1 MGTHSQRCYNI
12 ATNNSTATINMYGQV
27 VEQRPVRYTG
37 EPDNGNYIVLSEFLQ
52 DLEKL
57 KGMQRVDIYLA
68 SLGGDAAAGVAIRN
82 RLLDLQKTAL
92 VTVTVDSS
100 AASAGSMILQGATK
114 GHRYVRSA
122 SEVMVHPVSAFLWGQ
137 YDTAGLQEIIKRFE
151 SMETVYI
158 AAYTETGGQT
168 EEQVRSDMAATTW
181 MVGQVAVEKGYADKV
196 LENESGV
203 EPYTTAFAGVTVL
216 NQAVLGN
223 PKPSN
228 QGELQKP
235 GINKGATGTHSQ
247 SQNKPQKEGSEM
259 KEIKTLDDL
268 KAAFPDLMNQAVADA
283 VQQERERIRQIE
295 EMTIPG
301 GEAAANAAKYE
312 NHMSAEA
319 FAVAEMKRAKLA
331 GANYLQNAIDDANAS
346 GASGVQNSGN
356 FTQNSS
362 QNEILDAVK
371 KLSK

>member
-57 KGMQRVDIYLA
+57 QGMQRVDIYLA

-114 GHRYVRSA
+114 GYRYVRKA

-137 YDTAGLQEIIKRFE
+137 YDTKGLQEIIKRFE
-151 SMETVYI
+151 SMEAVYI
-158 AAYTETGGQT
+158 AAYVETGGQT
-168 EEQVRSDMAATTW
+168 EDQVRSDMAATTW
-181 MVGQVAVEKGYADKV
+181 MVGNVAVEKGYADKV
-196 LENESGV
+196 LEDEGQA
-203 EPYTTAFAGVTVL
+203 EQTMEAFAGVTVL
-216 NQAVLGN
+216 NQAVLG
-223 PKPSN
+223 
-228 QGELQKP
+228 
-235 GINKGATGTHSQ
+235 THKANAHSA
-247 SQNKPQKEGSEM
+247 PQERENKEGAAGCCSQLQNTKK
-259 KEIKTLDDL
+259 KEGNAMNEIRTLDEL
-268 KAAFPDLMNQAVADA
+268 KAAFPDLVNQA

-301 GEAAANAAKYE
+301 GEAAATAAKYE
-312 NHMSAEA
+312 SHMTAEA
-319 FAVAEMKRAKLA
+319 FAVAEMKRAKMA
-331 GANYLQNAIDDANAS
+331 GATYMAEAIDDARNS
-346 GASGVQNSGN
+346 GAGKVQNAAGG
-356 FTQNSS
+356 FGQNGS
-362 QNEILDAVK
+362 QNEFLAAAENLFK
-371 KLSK
+371 

>member
-82 RLLDLQKTAL
+82 RLLDLQQTAL

-114 GHRYVRSA
+114 GYRYVRKA

-137 YDTAGLQEIIKRFE
+137 YDTKGLQEIIKRFE
-151 SMETVYI
+151 SMEAVYI
-158 AAYTETGGQT
+158 AAYIETGGQT
-168 EEQVRSDMAATTW
+168 EDQVRSDMAATTW
-181 MVGQVAVEKGYADKV
+181 MVGNVAVEKGYADKV
-196 LENESGV
+196 LEDKGQAEQTM
-203 EPYTTAFAGVTVL
+203 EAFSGVTVL
-216 NQAVLGN
+216 NQAVLGSQKAN
-223 PKPSN
+223 THSAP
-228 QGELQKP
+228 QGRE
-235 GINKGATGTHSQ
+235 NKEGAAGCCSQ

-331 GANYLQNAIDDANAS
+331 GANYLQNAIDDAKAS